1 MPNRLGET
9 GSVDAPSFPRGAG
22 RKGDAALVNLPQT
35 GESSLLRSYF
45 PTPPRHICDL
55 WRHAAA
61 FFLPGPNRASWDAA
75 TSLILCLALAADS
88 LHILEFFLFRDRIS
102 RHILSLIRNKEQ
114 VSYFFKFKLPVIAW
128 FLQHSLGVER
138 EGAITVIKSGICFHG
153 RQRKCS
159 CEMFD
164 FLF

>member
-1 MPNRLGET
+1 MFHHFPGVLGGKGMLHLWTCPKQASRLCWDLIFLLLQDT
-9 GSVDAPSFPRGAG
+9 SV
-22 RKGDAALVNLPQT
+22 
-35 GESSLLRSYF
+35 
-45 PTPPRHICDL
+45 ICDVTQL
-55 WRHAAA
+55 LSSFQALIEH
-61 FFLPGPNRASWDAA
+61 LEMPPP
-75 TSLILCLALAADS
+75 LILCLALAADS
-88 LHILEFFLFRDRIS
+88 LYILEFFLFRDRIS

-114 VSYFFKFKLPVIAW
+114 VSYFFEFKLPVIAW

-153 RQRKCS
+153 RQRKYS